1 MRKFCFL
8 QSKRFYEFFPE
19 IQFVIEKK
27 MGDKL

>member
-1 MRKFCFL
+1 MRKFSFL
-8 QSKRFYEFFPE
+8 QSKCFYEFFPE